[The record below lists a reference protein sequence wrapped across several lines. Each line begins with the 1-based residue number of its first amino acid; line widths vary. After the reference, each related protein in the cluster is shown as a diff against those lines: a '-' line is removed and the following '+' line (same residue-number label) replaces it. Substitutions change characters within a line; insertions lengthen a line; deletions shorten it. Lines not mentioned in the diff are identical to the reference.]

1 MDRKLQDL
9 VVDGKEADQAL
20 VGTLLAP
27 FVRLDRNDL
36 SIRPQAAWASLGA
49 NDRILVYLLARKAMR
64 ALDFPLDREEAAP
77 SEISAATGVKRGTV
91 APGVRRLLSEN
102 VLAQK
107 GRAYFVPNHAL
118 QNIRQRLQ
126 TFIEG
131 GQK

>member
-1 MDRKLQDL
+1 MDTNLESL
-9 VVDGKEADQAL
+9 IVSGKDIDRGL
-20 VGTLLAP
+20 VGMLLAP
-27 FVRLDRNDL
+27 FVRLDRDDG

-64 ALDFPLDREEAAP
+64 ALDFPLDREEATP
-77 SEISAATGVKRGTV
+77 SEVSAATGVKRGTV

-118 QNIRQRLQ
+118 QGIRQRLQ
-126 TFIEG
+126 PFIEE

>member
-1 MDRKLQDL
+1 MTNNLESL
-9 VVDGKEADQAL
+9 VVSGKDMDKGL
-20 VGTLLAP
+20 VGALLAP
-27 FVRLDRNDL
+27 FVRLDRDDG

-64 ALDFPLDREEAAP
+64 ALDFPLDREEATP

-91 APGVRRLLSEN
+91 APGVRRLLSDN

-107 GRAYFVPNHAL
+107 GRAYLVPNHAL
-118 QNIRQRLQ
+118 QGIRQRLQ
-126 TFIEG
+126 AFIEG